1 MSSERRIAANRSN
14 SRKSCGPRTA
24 AGKAKAS
31 RNALRHG
38 LAAITHRLPAPSAE
52 SKRFAK
58 AICGEDSDPAMF
70 AQALIIAENEMVL
83 RAIRAQR
90 VAVVERL
97 REKTAI
103 ALAKGDNS
111 LRLAK
116 ARLKESKRAYAELVA
131 LLPIVLEKYKDQ
143 LPVKMHEATCEL
155 VPLDVK
161 LLLQYNE
168 QLEPE
173 SETIALDRYCSEF
186 ERDEFEAMEVGAPDL
201 IRLDRYER
209 RIWSRQKRA
218 FRDFQ
223 KMKLAPALTDP
234 PAAPPKQ

>member
-209 RIWSRQKRA
+209 RILVAAKAGVPRFPENEIGACADR
-218 FRDFQ
+218 
-223 KMKLAPALTDP
+223 PAGCPT
-234 PAAPPKQ
+234 